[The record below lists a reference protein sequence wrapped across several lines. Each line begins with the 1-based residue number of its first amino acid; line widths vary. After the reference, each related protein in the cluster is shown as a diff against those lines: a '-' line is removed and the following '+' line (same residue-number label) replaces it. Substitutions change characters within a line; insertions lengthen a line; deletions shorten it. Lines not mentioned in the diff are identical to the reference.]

1 MFKGKYLRFNIR
13 DNIVKDLIGLLHQT
27 LYDYGARKFV
37 LIGVGQIG
45 CSPNALAQNSP
56 DGRTCAENINN
67 ANKLFNNRLKGI
79 VDEFNGNTPDAKFI
93 YINAYDIFQDL
104 IDNPSAFGKY
114 FFLTRVFFFF
124 NKQT

>member
-1 MFKGKYLRFNIR
+1 MTTITHAESNWAFVILVY
-13 DNIVKDLIGLLHQT
+13 LHQT

-45 CSPNALAQNSP
+45 CSPNALAQNSA
-56 DGRTCAENINN
+56 DGRTCAQNINA
-67 ANKLFNNRLKGI
+67 ANQLFNNRLRGL

-104 IDNPSAFGKY
+104 IDNPSAFGKI
-114 FFLTRVFFFF
+114 FFSLILCVTKVGHAI
-124 NKQT
+124 

>member
-1 MFKGKYLRFNIR
+1 M
-13 DNIVKDLIGLLHQT
+13 
-27 LYDYGARKFV
+27 

-45 CSPNALAQNSP
+45 CSPNSLAQNSP

-114 FFLTRVFFFF
+114 SFSRTSFF
-124 NKQT
+124 